1 LRKNPEKV
9 CYSPLSTSVLV
20 MFDEVAEAVMIISEV
35 NYHVLPY
42 RVFRLFLS
50 LKENIKRNLLG
61 I

>member
-1 LRKNPEKV
+1 
-9 CYSPLSTSVLV
+9 
-20 MFDEVAEAVMIISEV
+20 MFDKVAEAVMIISEV